1 MNNCCT
7 KPDILEDLN
16 LDRDI
21 VYEDIQHT
29 IRQTEEVAKQ
39 LDVQVHLWTDQEQ
52 KDFAEV
58 KRQEDSCQYA
68 NGMKIN
74 EMEVNI

>member
-1 MNNCCT
+1 MYTELSIVVNNCHT
-7 KPDILEDLN
+7 KPDELEDLN

-21 VYEDIQHT
+21 AYEDIQHT
-29 IRQTEEVAKQ
+29 IRQTEEVDKQ

-58 KRQEDSCQYA
+58 KRQEDNC
-68 NGMKIN
+68 
-74 EMEVNI
+74 